1 MECPFP
7 RFDLEGNLFSAIL
20 FVMRMD
26 LTIWDRSI
34 NKCPV
39 LWPESSDF
47 GASTANTELLRVQLR
62 QLFLDRSAR

>member
-1 MECPFP
+1 MGLCLGAVECPFP

-39 LWPESSDF
+39 LWPESSDV
-47 GASTANTELLRVQLR
+47 GASTAKTEL
-62 QLFLDRSAR
+62 